1 MLLGVK
7 LFLNNRIY
15 NKYQKKNMFLNNVN
29 TKQVEV
35 ELDTIKLESLL
46 KCFTNEEILTEQEV
60 SLVESIQNNILENK
74 TIVLD
79 ENAMEL
85 YEDFIDK
92 VMFFDNQL
100 KEGIIGAKV
109 TGIDEAKLSKIEKKI
124 TEAAKDPVAKA
135 KLIEQIDDMIDNS
148 NRIFTSSS
156 PKQWLVGIGLST
168 VTFGLSNFI
177 TYIWRLVNS
186 DDRKEFKEKL
196 MDPRNKVKTAEI

>member
-1 MLLGVK
+1 
-7 LFLNNRIY
+7 
-15 NKYQKKNMFLNNVN
+15 MFLNNVN
-29 TKQVEV
+29 TKSVEV

-46 KCFTNEEILTEQEV
+46 KCFTNEDMLTEQEI

-124 TEAAKDPVAKA
+124 TEAAKDPVVKA

-177 TYIWRLVNS
+177 SYIWRLVNS

-196 MDPRNKVKTAEI
+196 MDLRNKVKAA